1 MLFLPISISQNAQI
15 RGGNMGGSDYVTKH
29 RNIYTRQQAI
39 RLGYGGDVSS
49 GGIRRYGIQRTA
61 YLEKYQI
68 TDIVNGIK
76 VTRTKFRLR
85 KRRKKRS

>member
-1 MLFLPISISQNAQI
+1 
-15 RGGNMGGSDYVTKH
+15 MGGRSGPTSSKG
-29 RNIYTRQQAI
+29 NP
-39 RLGYGGDVSS
+39 YG
-49 GGIRRYGIQRTA
+49 A

-85 KRRKKRS
+85 KNKGKKNK

>member
-1 MLFLPISISQNAQI
+1 
-15 RGGNMGGSDYVTKH
+15 MGAGSHYTAETVTLRPRQLH
-29 RNIYTRQQAI
+29 RIG
-39 RLGYGGDVSS
+39 L
-49 GGIRRYGIQRTA
+49 QRTA

-85 KRRKKRS
+85 KRKKRK